1 MAKKH
6 NDNGGV
12 NRERVEF
19 LVNSVFEAGKIYH
32 QALIDAGDRINKACE
47 CEKAKDNAIENLL
60 KELNGG

>member
-6 NDNGGV
+6 NDNGV
-12 NRERVEF
+12 INRQRVEF
-19 LVNSVFEAGKIYH
+19 FVNSVFEAGESCR
-32 QALIDAGDRINKACE
+32 QALLDATACINKAVE